1 MPAGMKPLEKFLKKQ
16 TSALSRAGGGGPGG
30 PGGGPGA
37 ADKAGGGSAAASR
50 RRASLS
56 RVVPFFREPSPEGG
70 QARDVFSPDSEDAP
84 PWPPAAASLNGSA
97 CGEARSPSLSSDE
110 QSSDASSAAES
121 AGVHAD
127 TPENLMLAVL
137 DSVAGKRYVNCAET
151 LLDDFMLTHPIFLTA
166 DTFQRVLLQRFRLL
180 AGDGPGEAE
189 EGPGGEGEE
198 PGEGRRGR
206 PHAELVRDGV
216 RGKRA
221 VLSVAFRYLETY
233 RELLQ
238 EEGDKF
244 PKELYVCALRE
255 LSRHPGLVDDV
266 VKLERWT
273 QMLHCPV
280 DEEKESRRK
289 QVRPLFRH
297 FRRIDAC
304 LQPRE
309 AFRGSDEIFCRVYT
323 PDHSYVTIRS
333 RLSCR
338 VGDILALVREK
349 LQYSDERP
357 LAPGKLLLV
366 AVTSA
371 GEKAAFRPSDE
382 AVFTTLGVN
391 THLFTCQPDELD
403 SLLPLPEEIHWTPGD
418 SKLHDMSAEEVANQL
433 VAFDWELFGCVHE
446 VEFVCYV
453 FHGERSRWRPLNL
466 ELVLQRCS
474 EVQHWVATETLQC
487 HSLPKRV
494 QLLRKF
500 IKIAALCKRQQDLLS
515 FLAVLLGLD
524 NPALGRLRLTWEGL
538 PGKFRKQFQQFE
550 SIADPSR
557 NHKSYRD
564 LITGLTPPLIPFTP
578 LLLKDLT
585 FLHESCKTFHGQL
598 VNFDKMHKVAD
609 MVRSIRR
616 YRSGQLV
623 VDTETSPSHLQ
634 TKAYV
639 RQLHVIDNQNL
650 LFDLS
655 CKLEPRDGRHGANVY
670 RSEAGRRPARFVRRH
685 HQALRAERLQAGGRQ
700 VDAGT

>member
-16 TSALSRAGGGGPGG
+16 TTALTRAGGFVGGV
-30 PGGGPGA
+30 
-37 ADKAGGGSAAASR
+37 ADKASGGTGASR

-56 RVVPFFREPSPEGG
+56 RVVPFFRETSPESG
-70 QARDVFSPDSEDAP
+70 QAREVFSPDSEDPPSWPSAAGTGLVTAP
-84 PWPPAAASLNGSA
+84 SSANGS
-97 CGEARSPSLSSDE
+97 CSGSGSGGGDVRSPSLSSDE
-110 QSSDASSAAES
+110 QSSEASLITDS
-121 AGVHAD
+121 GGGGGGGGGGTPLHPD
-127 TPENLMLAVL
+127 TPDNLTLAVL
-137 DSVAGKRYVNCAET
+137 DSVAGRRLGHCTET

-166 DTFQRVLLQRFRLL
+166 DRLQQVLLQQFTLE
-180 AGDGPGEAE
+180 GDGGGREVE
-189 EGPGGEGEE
+189 RRDGGETEGE
-198 PGEGRRGR
+198 PKGEMDG
-206 PHAELVRDGV
+206 AER
-216 RGKRA
+216 KQA
-221 VLSVAFRYLETY
+221 VLNVAFRYLDTY

-238 EEGDKF
+238 EEGERSNSF
-244 PKELYVCALRE
+244 PKELYMCAVQE
-255 LSRHPGLVDDV
+255 LTRYPELVEDV
-266 VKLERWT
+266 IKLQRWT
-273 QMLHCPV
+273 EILHCPS
-280 DEEKESRRK
+280 DEEKESRKK

-338 VGDILALVREK
+338 VGEILALVREK
-349 LQYSDERP
+349 LQYSEDQP
-357 LAPGKLLLV
+357 VLPGNLILV

-371 GEKAAFRPSDE
+371 GEKAVFRPSDE

-391 THLFTCQPDELD
+391 THLFACEPSELE

-433 VAFDWELFGCVHE
+433 VVFDWELFSCVHE

-453 FHGERSRWRPLNL
+453 FHGEQSRWRPLNL

-474 EVQHWVATETLQC
+474 EVQHWVATEILQC
-487 HSLPKRV
+487 QSLPKRI

-500 IKIAALCKRQQDLLS
+500 IKIAALCKQQQDLLS
-515 FLAVLLGLD
+515 FLAVVLGLD
-524 NPALGRLRLTWEGL
+524 NPAVNRLRLTWEGL

-550 SIADPSR
+550 GVADPSR

-564 LITGLTPPLIPFTP
+564 LITSLRPPLIPFTP

-585 FLHESCKTFHGQL
+585 FLHESCKTFHGEL
-598 VNFDKMHKVAD
+598 VNFEKMHKVAE
-609 MVRSIRR
+609 MVRIIRR
-616 YRSGQLV
+616 YRSSQLAM
-623 VDTETSPSHLQ
+623 DTETSPSHLQ

-639 RQLHVIDNQNL
+639 RQLQVIDNQNL
-650 LFDLS
+650 LFDMS
-655 CKLEPRDGRHGANVY
+655 CKLEPKD
-670 RSEAGRRPARFVRRH
+670 
-685 HQALRAERLQAGGRQ
+685 
-700 VDAGT
+700 T

>member
-16 TSALSRAGGGGPGG
+16 TTALTRAGGFVGGV
-30 PGGGPGA
+30 
-37 ADKAGGGSAAASR
+37 ADKASGGMGASR

-56 RVVPFFREPSPEGG
+56 RVVPFFRETSPESG
-70 QARDVFSPDSEDAP
+70 QAREVFSPDSEDP
-84 PWPPAAASLNGSA
+84 PSWPSATGTGLVSVPSSANGS
-97 CGEARSPSLSSDE
+97 GSGSGSGSGGGDVRSPSLSSDE
-110 QSSDASSAAES
+110 QSSEASLITETS
-121 AGVHAD
+121 GGGGGGGGGTPLPPD
-127 TPENLMLAVL
+127 TPDNLTLAVL
-137 DSVAGKRYVNCAET
+137 DSVAGKRNVHCAET

-166 DTFQRVLLQRFRLL
+166 DRLQQVLLQQFSLETEGKEGEGGGR
-180 AGDGPGEAE
+180 EAE
-189 EGPGGEGEE
+189 GERRAGGGETEGESE
-198 PGEGRRGR
+198 GVMDGGER
-206 PHAELVRDGV
+206 
-216 RGKRA
+216 KQA
-221 VLSVAFRYLETY
+221 VLNVAFRYLDTY

-238 EEGDKF
+238 EEGERSNSF
-244 PKELYVCALRE
+244 PKELYLCAVQE
-255 LSRHPGLVDDV
+255 LSRYPELVEDV
-266 VKLERWT
+266 LKLQRWT
-273 QMLHCPV
+273 EILHCPS
-280 DEEKESRRK
+280 DEEKESRKK

-338 VGDILALVREK
+338 VGEILALVREK
-349 LQYSDERP
+349 LQYSEDQP
-357 LAPGKLLLV
+357 VLPGNLILV

-371 GEKAAFRPSDE
+371 GEKAVFRPSDE

-391 THLFTCQPDELD
+391 THLFTCEPSELE

-433 VAFDWELFGCVHE
+433 VVFDWELFSCVHE

-453 FHGERSRWRPLNL
+453 FHGEQSRWRPLNL

-474 EVQHWVATETLQC
+474 EVQHWVATEILQC
-487 HSLPKRV
+487 QSLPKRV

-500 IKIAALCKRQQDLLS
+500 IKIAALCKQQQDLLS
-515 FLAVLLGLD
+515 FLAVVLGLD
-524 NPALGRLRLTWEGL
+524 NPAVSRLRLTWEGL

-564 LITGLTPPLIPFTP
+564 LITSLRPPLIPFTP

-585 FLHESCKTFHGQL
+585 FLHESCKTFHGEL
-598 VNFDKMHKVAD
+598 VNFEKMHKVAE
-609 MVRSIRR
+609 MVRIIRR
-616 YRSGQLV
+616 YRSSQLAM
-623 VDTETSPSHLQ
+623 DTETSPSHLQ

-639 RQLHVIDNQNL
+639 RQLQVIDNQNL
-650 LFDLS
+650 LFDMS
-655 CKLEPRDGRHGANVY
+655 CKLEPKD
-670 RSEAGRRPARFVRRH
+670 
-685 HQALRAERLQAGGRQ
+685 
-700 VDAGT
+700 T

>member
-16 TSALSRAGGGGPGG
+16 TTALTRAGGFVG
-30 PGGGPGA
+30 GA
-37 ADKAGGGSAAASR
+37 ADKASGGGGASR

-56 RVVPFFREPSPEGG
+56 RVVPFFRETSPEGG
-70 QARDVFSPDSEDAP
+70 PAREVFSPDSEEPP
-84 PWPPAAASLNGSA
+84 PWPSAGGTGPAPSSAYSSGS
-97 CGEARSPSLSSDE
+97 GSGGGDVRSPSLSSDE
-110 QSSDASSAAES
+110 QSSEASLITES
-121 AGVHAD
+121 GGGGGTPLHPD
-127 TPENLMLAVL
+127 TPDNLTLTVL
-137 DSVAGKRYVNCAET
+137 DSVGGKRYVHCKET

-166 DTFQRVLLQRFRLL
+166 DRLQQVLLQQFTLETDRR
-180 AGDGPGEAE
+180 
-189 EGPGGEGEE
+189 GGES
-198 PGEGRRGR
+198 EGGLDA
-206 PHAELVRDGV
+206 AER
-216 RGKRA
+216 KQA
-221 VLSVAFRYLETY
+221 VLNMAFRYLDTY

-238 EEGDKF
+238 EEGERSNNF
-244 PKELYVCALRE
+244 PKELYLCAVQE
-255 LSRHPGLVDDV
+255 LTRHPELVDDV
-266 VKLERWT
+266 LKLQRWAEI
-273 QMLHCPV
+273 LHCPSL
-280 DEEKESRRK
+280 EEKESRKK

-338 VGDILALVREK
+338 VGEILALVREK
-349 LQYSDERP
+349 LQYSEDQP
-357 LAPGKLLLV
+357 VLPGNLILV

-371 GEKAAFRPSDE
+371 GEKAVFRPSDE

-391 THLFTCQPDELD
+391 THLFTCEASDLE

-433 VAFDWELFGCVHE
+433 VAFDWELFSCVHE

-453 FHGERSRWRPLNL
+453 FHGEQSRWRPLNL

-474 EVQHWVATETLQC
+474 EVQHWVATEILQC
-487 HSLPKRV
+487 HSLPKRI

-500 IKIAALCKRQQDLLS
+500 IKIAALCKQHQDLLS
-515 FLAVLLGLD
+515 FLAVVLGLD
-524 NPALGRLRLTWEGL
+524 NPAIGRLRLTWEGL

-564 LITGLTPPLIPFTP
+564 LITGLRPPLIPFTP

-585 FLHESCKTFHGQL
+585 FLHESCKTFHGEL
-598 VNFDKMHKVAD
+598 VNFEKMHKVAE
-609 MVRSIRR
+609 MVRIIRR
-616 YRSGQLV
+616 YRSSQLAM
-623 VDTETSPSHLQ
+623 DTETSPSNLQ
-634 TKAYV
+634 TKAYI
-639 RQLHVIDNQNL
+639 RQLQVIDNQNL
-650 LFDLS
+650 LFDMS
-655 CKLEPRDGRHGANVY
+655 CKLEPKD
-670 RSEAGRRPARFVRRH
+670 
-685 HQALRAERLQAGGRQ
+685 
-700 VDAGT
+700 T

>member
-16 TSALSRAGGGGPGG
+16 SRAG
-30 PGGGPGA
+30 A
-37 ADKAGGGSAAASR
+37 LDKAGGGSAASR

-56 RVVPFFREPSPEGG
+56 RVVPFFRETSPDGG
-70 QARDVFSPDSEDAP
+70 QAREVFSPDSEDLP
-84 PWPPAAASLNGSA
+84 PWPSAAAPVNGSA
-97 CGEARSPSLSSDE
+97 CGDVRSPSLSSDE
-110 QSSDASSAAES
+110 QSSEASLVVVDGGGGGGGASLP
-121 AGVHAD
+121 AD
-127 TPENLMLAVL
+127 TPENITLALL
-137 DSVAGKRYVNCAET
+137 DTVTGLRHGHCAET

-166 DTFQRVLLQRFRLL
+166 DTFQQLLLQQFSVNT
-180 AGDGPGEAE
+180 G
-189 EGPGGEGEE
+189 EGPGGEQDDRGGAGPDGEAG
-198 PGEGRRGR
+198 PALEGV
-206 PHAELVRDGV
+206 HK
-216 RGKRA
+216 KRA
-221 VLSVAFRYLETY
+221 VLSVAFRYLDMY
-233 RELLQ
+233 RDFLQ
-238 EEGDKF
+238 EDGDKF
-244 PKELYVCALRE
+244 PKELYVCALEE
-255 LSRHPGLVDDV
+255 LSRHPELVDDV
-266 VKLERWT
+266 VKLQRWT
-273 QMLHCPV
+273 EMFNCPC

-323 PDHSYVTIRS
+323 RDHSYVTIRS

-349 LQYSDERP
+349 LQYSDEQP
-357 LAPGKLLLV
+357 LLPGNLILV

-371 GEKAAFRPSDE
+371 GEKAVFRPSDE

-391 THLFTCQPDELD
+391 THLFTCQPCELD

-433 VAFDWELFGCVHE
+433 VAFDWELFSCVHE

-453 FHGERSRWRPLNL
+453 FHGEQSRWRPLNL

-474 EVQHWVATETLQC
+474 EVQHWVATEILQC
-487 HSLPKRV
+487 QSLPKRV

-500 IKIAALCKRQQDLLS
+500 IKIAALCKQQQDLLS

-524 NPALGRLRLTWEGL
+524 NPALSRLRLTWEAL

-550 SIADPSR
+550 SITDPSR

-564 LITGLTPPLIPFTP
+564 LITSLSPPLIPFTP

-585 FLHESCKTFHGQL
+585 FLHESCKTFHSQL

-609 MVRSIRR
+609 MVRNIRR
-616 YRSGQLV
+616 YRSGQLAM
-623 VDTETSPSHLQ
+623 DTETSPSHLQ

-639 RQLHVIDNQNL
+639 RQLQVIDNQNL

-655 CKLEPRDGRHGANVY
+655 CKLEPRD
-670 RSEAGRRPARFVRRH
+670 S
-685 HQALRAERLQAGGRQ
+685 
-700 VDAGT
+700 

>member
-16 TSALSRAGGGGPGG
+16 TTALTRAGGFVGGV
-30 PGGGPGA
+30 
-37 ADKAGGGSAAASR
+37 ADKASGGTGASR

-56 RVVPFFREPSPEGG
+56 RVVPFFRETSPESG
-70 QARDVFSPDSEDAP
+70 QAREVFSPDSEDP
-84 PWPPAAASLNGSA
+84 PSWPSATGPGLVTIPSSANGS
-97 CGEARSPSLSSDE
+97 CSGSGSGSGSGGGDVRSPSLSSDE
-110 QSSDASSAAES
+110 QSSEASLVTETSS
-121 AGVHAD
+121 SGGGGGGGGGGTPLLPD
-127 TPENLMLAVL
+127 TPDNLTLAVL
-137 DSVAGKRYVNCAET
+137 DSVAGKRLGQCTET

-166 DTFQRVLLQRFRLL
+166 DRLQQVLLQQYPSLR
-180 AGDGPGEAE
+180 DGG
-189 EGPGGEGEE
+189 GGE
-198 PGEGRRGR
+198 
-206 PHAELVRDGV
+206 RDGEMGGETEGAMDGAE
-216 RGKRA
+216 RKQA
-221 VLSVAFRYLETY
+221 VLNMAFRYLDTY

-238 EEGDKF
+238 EEGERSNSF
-244 PKELYVCALRE
+244 PKELYLCAVQE
-255 LSRHPGLVDDV
+255 LSRYPELVEDV
-266 VKLERWT
+266 LKLQRWT
-273 QMLHCPV
+273 EILHCPS
-280 DEEKESRRK
+280 DEEKESRKK

-338 VGDILALVREK
+338 VGEILALVKEK
-349 LQYSDERP
+349 LQYSEDQP
-357 LAPGKLLLV
+357 VLPGNLILV

-371 GEKAAFRPSDE
+371 GEKAVFRPSDE

-391 THLFTCQPDELD
+391 THLFACEQSELD

-433 VAFDWELFGCVHE
+433 VVFDWELFSCVHE

-453 FHGERSRWRPLNL
+453 FHGEQSRWRPLNL

-474 EVQHWVATETLQC
+474 EVQHWVATEILQC
-487 HSLPKRV
+487 QSLPKRI

-500 IKIAALCKRQQDLLS
+500 IKIAALCKQQQDLLS
-515 FLAVLLGLD
+515 FLAVVLGLD
-524 NPALGRLRLTWEGL
+524 NPAISRLRLTWEGL

-550 SIADPSR
+550 STADPSR

-564 LITGLTPPLIPFTP
+564 LITSLKPPLIPFTP

-585 FLHESCKTFHGQL
+585 FLHESCKTFHGEL
-598 VNFDKMHKVAD
+598 VNFEKMHKVAE
-609 MVRSIRR
+609 MVRTIRR
-616 YRSGQLV
+616 YRSTQLAM
-623 VDTETSPSHLQ
+623 DTETSPSHLQ

-639 RQLHVIDNQNL
+639 RQLQVIDNQNL
-650 LFDLS
+650 LFDMS
-655 CKLEPRDGRHGANVY
+655 CKLEPKD
-670 RSEAGRRPARFVRRH
+670 
-685 HQALRAERLQAGGRQ
+685 
-700 VDAGT
+700 T

>member
-16 TSALSRAGGGGPGG
+16 TSALGRAGGGPGG
-30 PGGGPGA
+30 AGGAGGPGA
-37 ADKAGGGSAAASR
+37 GGGGGGADKAGGGNAASR

-70 QARDVFSPDSEDAP
+70 QQAREVFSPDSEEAP

-97 CGEARSPSLSSDE
+97 CGDVRSPSLSSDE
-110 QSSDASSAAES
+110 QSSEASLAAENVGGGYGGS
-121 AGVHAD
+121 GAASGGGAIHAD
-127 TPENLMLAVL
+127 TPENIMLAVL
-137 DSVAGKRYVNCAET
+137 DGVAGKRYINCTET
-151 LLDDFMLTHPIFLTA
+151 LLDDFMLTHSIFLTS
-166 DTFQRVLLQRFRLL
+166 DTLQQVLLQQFCLEE
-180 AGDGPGEAE
+180 AGDD
-189 EGPGGEGEE
+189 GEE
-198 PGEGRRGR
+198 PGEGGRGR
-206 PHAELVRDGV
+206 PDGEAESDDLNR
-216 RGKRA
+216 KRA
-221 VLSVAFRYLETY
+221 VLGVAFRYLETY

-244 PKELYVCALRE
+244 PKELYACALRE
-255 LSRHPGLVDDV
+255 LSRHPDLVDHV

-273 QMLHCPV
+273 QILRCPCN
-280 DEEKESRRK
+280 EEKEIRRK

-349 LQYSDERP
+349 LQYSDEQP
-357 LAPGKLLLV
+357 TLPAKLVLV

-371 GEKAAFRPSDE
+371 GEKAVFRPSDE

-391 THLFTCQPDELD
+391 THLFTCQPSELD

-433 VAFDWELFGCVHE
+433 VAFDWELFSCVHE

-487 HSLPKRV
+487 QSLPKRV

-500 IKIAALCKRQQDLLS
+500 IKIAALCKQQQDLLS

-524 NPALGRLRLTWEGL
+524 NPALSRLRLTWEGL

-550 SIADPSR
+550 NITDPSR

-564 LITGLTPPLIPFTP
+564 LIGALTPPLIPFTP

-598 VNFDKMHKVAD
+598 VNFEKMHKVAE
-609 MVRSIRR
+609 MVRCIRR

-623 VDTETSPSHLQ
+623 TDTETSPSHLQ

-655 CKLEPRDGRHGANVY
+655 CKLEPRD
-670 RSEAGRRPARFVRRH
+670 S
-685 HQALRAERLQAGGRQ
+685 
-700 VDAGT
+700 

>member
-16 TSALSRAGGGGPGG
+16 TTALTRAGGFVGGV
-30 PGGGPGA
+30 
-37 ADKAGGGSAAASR
+37 ADKASGGTGASR

-56 RVVPFFREPSPEGG
+56 RVVPFFRETSPEGG
-70 QARDVFSPDSEDAP
+70 QAREVFSPDSEEPP
-84 PWPPAAASLNGSA
+84 PWPSAIGPGPVTVPSSASSCGS
-97 CGEARSPSLSSDE
+97 GSGGGDVRSPSLSSDE
-110 QSSDASSAAES
+110 QSSEASLIPEGGGS
-121 AGVHAD
+121 GGGGGGGGGGTPLHPD
-127 TPENLMLAVL
+127 TPDNLTLTVL
-137 DSVAGKRYVNCAET
+137 DSVAGKRYVHCKET

-166 DTFQRVLLQRFRLL
+166 DRLQQVLLQQFTL
-180 AGDGPGEAE
+180 ET
-189 EGPGGEGEE
+189 EGREGER
-198 PGEGRRGR
+198 GRRGGEVE
-206 PHAELVRDGV
+206 AEGGLDAAER
-216 RGKRA
+216 KQA
-221 VLSVAFRYLETY
+221 VLNMAFRYLDTY

-238 EEGDKF
+238 EEGERSNNF
-244 PKELYVCALRE
+244 PKELYLCAVQE
-255 LSRHPGLVDDV
+255 LTRHPELVDDV
-266 VKLERWT
+266 LKLQRWAEI
-273 QMLHCPV
+273 LHCPSV
-280 DEEKESRRK
+280 EEKERRKK

-338 VGDILALVREK
+338 VGEILALVREK
-349 LQYSDERP
+349 LQYSEDQPVLPRN
-357 LAPGKLLLV
+357 LILV

-371 GEKAAFRPSDE
+371 GEKAVFRPSDE

-391 THLFTCQPDELD
+391 THLFACEASELE

-433 VAFDWELFGCVHE
+433 VAFDWELFSCVHE

-453 FHGERSRWRPLNL
+453 FHGEQSRWRPLNL

-474 EVQHWVATETLQC
+474 EVQHWVATEILQC
-487 HSLPKRV
+487 HSLPKRI

-500 IKIAALCKRQQDLLS
+500 IKIAALCKQHQDLLS
-515 FLAVLLGLD
+515 FLAVVLGLD
-524 NPALGRLRLTWEGL
+524 NPAIGRLRLTWEGL

-564 LITGLTPPLIPFTP
+564 LITGLRPPLIPFTP

-585 FLHESCKTFHGQL
+585 FLHESCKTFHGEL
-598 VNFDKMHKVAD
+598 VNFEKMHKVAE
-609 MVRSIRR
+609 MVRIIRR
-616 YRSGQLV
+616 YRSSQLAM
-623 VDTETSPSHLQ
+623 DTETSPSHLQ
-634 TKAYV
+634 TKAYI
-639 RQLHVIDNQNL
+639 RQLQVIDNQNL
-650 LFDLS
+650 LFDMS
-655 CKLEPRDGRHGANVY
+655 CKLEPKD
-670 RSEAGRRPARFVRRH
+670 
-685 HQALRAERLQAGGRQ
+685 
-700 VDAGT
+700 T

>member
-16 TSALSRAGGGGPGG
+16 SRGLVGGPDKGGPG
-30 PGGGPGA
+30 PGGGPCRPGPGGGPRA
-37 ADKAGGGSAAASR
+37 PGGGTRAGGGPG

-56 RVVPFFREPSPEGG
+56 RVVPFFRETSPDSGH
-70 QARDVFSPDSEDAP
+70 AREVFSPDSEDAP
-84 PWPPAAASLNGSA
+84 CWPSAAGPGLVPVASSANGS
-97 CGEARSPSLSSDE
+97 GSGGGDVRSPSLSSDE
-110 QSSDASSAAES
+110 QSSEASLIPE
-121 AGVHAD
+121 GGGTPLQPD
-127 TPENLMLAVL
+127 TPDNLALTMV
-137 DSVAGKRYVNCAET
+137 DVVGGKTRYGVCAET

-166 DTFQRVLLQRFRLL
+166 DRLQQVLLQQFSL
-180 AGDGPGEAE
+180 E
-189 EGPGGEGEE
+189 GEGGGRD
-198 PGEGRRGR
+198 GETERGR
-206 PHAELVRDGV
+206 GGGVGERGRDGQTDGGM
-216 RGKRA
+216 RGRDGQMDGGMTTAERKQA
-221 VLSVAFRYLETY
+221 VLNVAFRYLETY

-238 EEGDKF
+238 EEGERSNCF
-244 PKELYVCALRE
+244 PKELYMSAVQD
-255 LSRHPGLVDDV
+255 LSRFPELVEDV
-266 VKLERWT
+266 LKLQRWT
-273 QMLHCPV
+273 EILHCPSE
-280 DEEKESRRK
+280 EEKETRRK

-338 VGDILALVREK
+338 VGEILALVREK
-349 LQYSDERP
+349 LQYSEDQP
-357 LAPGKLLLV
+357 VTGSLVLV

-371 GEKAAFRPSDE
+371 GEKAPFRPSDE

-391 THLFTCQPDELD
+391 THLFACEPAELD

-433 VAFDWELFGCVHE
+433 VAFDWELFSCVHE

-453 FHGERSRWRPLNL
+453 FHGEQSRWRPLNL

-474 EVQHWVATETLQC
+474 EVQHWVATEILQC
-487 HSLPKRV
+487 SSLPKRV

-500 IKIAALCKRQQDLLS
+500 IKIAALCKQQQDLLS
-515 FLAVLLGLD
+515 FLAVVLGLD
-524 NPALGRLRLTWEGL
+524 NPAVSRLRLTWEGL

-550 SIADPSR
+550 GLADPSR

-564 LITGLTPPLIPFTP
+564 LIFSLRPPLIPFTP

-585 FLHESCKTFHGQL
+585 FLHESCKSFHGDL
-598 VNFDKMHKVAD
+598 VNFEKMHKVAE

-616 YRSGQLV
+616 FRSSQLA
-623 VDTETSPSHLQ
+623 VDTETSPPHLQ

-639 RQLHVIDNQNL
+639 RQLQVIDNQNL
-650 LFDLS
+650 LFDMS
-655 CKLEPRDGRHGANVY
+655 CRLEPRD
-670 RSEAGRRPARFVRRH
+670 
-685 HQALRAERLQAGGRQ
+685 
-700 VDAGT
+700 T

>member
-16 TSALSRAGGGGPGG
+16 TTALSRAGGL
-30 PGGGPGA
+30 
-37 ADKAGGGSAAASR
+37 DKASGGSAASR

-56 RVVPFFREPSPEGG
+56 RVVPFFRETSPEGG
-70 QARDVFSPDSEDAP
+70 QAREVLSPDSEDPP
-84 PWPPAAASLNGSA
+84 PWPSAAAPANGSA
-97 CGEARSPSLSSDE
+97 CGDVRSPSQSSDE
-110 QSSDASSAAES
+110 QSSEASVVADIIGGE
-121 AGVHAD
+121 VTLHAD
-127 TPENLMLAVL
+127 TPENLTLALL
-137 DSVAGKRYVNCAET
+137 DSVTGRRYGQCTET

-166 DTFQRVLLQRFRLL
+166 DTFQQVLLQQFSVHV
-180 AGDGPGEAE
+180 GEGP
-189 EGPGGEGEE
+189 GPGGEKDDR
-198 PGEGRRGR
+198 EGGGLDAVHR
-206 PHAELVRDGV
+206 
-216 RGKRA
+216 KRA
-221 VLSVAFRYLETY
+221 VLSVAFRYLDTY

-244 PKELYVCALRE
+244 PKELYGCALQE
-255 LSRHPGLVDDV
+255 LSCHPELVDDV
-266 VKLERWT
+266 VKLQRWT
-273 QMLHCPV
+273 EILHCPC

-349 LQYSDERP
+349 LQYSDEQP
-357 LAPGKLLLV
+357 LLPGNLILV

-371 GEKAAFRPSDE
+371 GEKAVFRPSDE

-391 THLFTCQPDELD
+391 THLFTCEPSELE

-433 VAFDWELFGCVHE
+433 VAFDWELFSCVHE

-453 FHGERSRWRPLNL
+453 FHGEQSRWRPLNL

-474 EVQHWVATETLQC
+474 EVQHWVATEILQC

-500 IKIAALCKRQQDLLS
+500 IKIAALCKQQQDLLS

-524 NPALGRLRLTWEGL
+524 NPALSRLRLTWEGL

-564 LITGLTPPLIPFTP
+564 LITSLRPPLIPFTP

-616 YRSGQLV
+616 YRSGQLAM
-623 VDTETSPSHLQ
+623 DMETSPSHLQ

-639 RQLHVIDNQNL
+639 RQLQVIDNQNH

-655 CKLEPRDGRHGANVY
+655 CKLEPRD
-670 RSEAGRRPARFVRRH
+670 
-685 HQALRAERLQAGGRQ
+685 
-700 VDAGT
+700 T